1 MTCDTLSLTEAG
13 RTISVSALTRDRSGT
28 LPQTLCTIS
37 TSVRVKGGHRGIIG
51 WGGGGWRGAVY
62 GQKHKP
68 PSGTQSPDSNDTDCC
83 GSSCMSSGGF
93 VPLLKFNQVIIIS
106 SDSEGSRSGGR
117 GQGVGV
123 RGHGAV
129 LQVVPTQNG
138 STSVQENHEA
148 GRRAWNTTT
157 TTN

>member
-51 WGGGGWRGAVY
+51 WGGRVEGGAVY

-123 RGHGAV
+123 RG
-129 LQVVPTQNG
+129 QG
-138 STSVQENHEA
+138 SWCSSSGCSNTERFQENHEA